1 VAAEQVASL
10 CDSVIMSV
18 EQLKQQF
25 PNIAE
30 ETWPVLEKWAVLL
43 REWNEKINLI
53 SRKDIEYLE
62 ERHLS
67 HCLAITNHL
76 KLMQGTRIMDVGT
89 GGGFPGI
96 IMAICYPQA
105 QFTLIDSIG
114 KKITVVQDLIDQ
126 LGLKNAE
133 AKQTRAEAINKQ
145 FDFVTGRAV
154 KNLPEY
160 FSWIKGNVRRGEKN
174 TIPNGVLYWKGGDMD
189 DELEA
194 LGIRPRKVIE
204 LEGTFS
210 DPFFE
215 QKYILHFDARDVPR
229 AKKPKKAAK

>member
-1 VAAEQVASL
+1 
-10 CDSVIMSV
+10 MSV
-18 EQLKQQF
+18 EQLKEQF
-25 PNIAE
+25 PNISE

-76 KLMQGTRIMDVGT
+76 KLMNGARIMDVGT

-96 IMAICYPQA
+96 LMAICYPQA
-105 QFTLIDSIG
+105 HFTLIDSIG
-114 KKITVVQDLIDQ
+114 KKITVVQDLIEK
-126 LGLKNAE
+126 LGLKNVE
-133 AKQTRAEAINKQ
+133 AKQTRAEEIKKQ

-154 KNLPEY
+154 KNLPE
-160 FSWIKGNVRRGEKN
+160 FFMWIKNNVRRGEKN

-189 DELEA
+189 DELEV
-194 LGIRPRKVIE
+194 LGIRPRKVINLQE
-204 LEGTFS
+204 TFS
-210 DPFFE
+210 DPYFE
-215 QKYILHFDARDVPR
+215 HKYILHFDARDVPR
-229 AKKPKKAAK
+229 ARKPPRVEK